1 MVRSRFPKQIH
12 PGYSIH
18 GMKDLSLRLE
28 EFERLENPISLVRF
42 RIRLTE
48 YNGPGLPSAFL
59 SVIQEHSQPWIQMVT
74 TLQGR
79 IEIPL
84 ARQESTQWA
93 HRALSICK
101 RLCSMDATLSEELGR
116 EGLHVILTKIM
127 RLDPNQFREEDDQD
141 TMIEIQDLAGEM
153 AAMASPFPSL
163 VAPFTNQELIDR
175 LPLIFTIQPV
185 QNVSASAA
193 ETMTILINQVKE
205 RQSSQADVGY
215 LMWPSAVVLSRY
227 LATNPHELLDKS
239 VLEIGA
245 GCGLTGLVAAQIK
258 AAQEMKKHTTVVTS
272 SVLLT
277 DFNKVVVK
285 NCQQNIVLNGLEG
298 IAKAEELDFYKQDI
312 SINGWLDASSG
323 SGPPRDQV
331 DLILAADVIC
341 QKDDALAT
349 ARTLYCALKPGG
361 KALVVSADA
370 QHRFGVEHLEGAC
383 HAIGLQV
390 TTEKVRSMY
399 GGRLLTDHM
408 EQTTGYVESMTLT
421 MFTVLKP
428 SVPTTA

>member
-1 MVRSRFPKQIH
+1 
-12 PGYSIH
+12 
-18 GMKDLSLRLE
+18 MKDHTLRLE
-28 EFERLENPISLVRF
+28 DIEQLENPISLVLF
-42 RIRLTE
+42 RIRFTE
-48 YNGPGLPSAFL
+48 NNGPGLPWAFL
-59 SVIQEHSQPWIQMVT
+59 SLIQEYSHPW
-74 TLQGR
+74 LQVVSSLRGDS
-79 IEIPL
+79 EIPL
-84 ARQESTQWA
+84 AQQECTKLA
-93 HRALSICK
+93 HRVLSVCK
-101 RLCSMDATLSEELGR
+101 RVCSMDATLSEELGR

-127 RLDPNQFREEDDQD
+127 KLDPNQFRTEEDQD
-141 TMIEIQDLAGEM
+141 TIIEIQDLAGEM
-153 AAMASPFPSL
+153 GAMASPFPSL
-163 VAPFTNQELIDR
+163 VAPFTHQELMDR
-175 LPLIFTIQPV
+175 IPLNFTIQPV
-185 QNVSASAA
+185 TNVSASAA
-193 ETMTILINQVKE
+193 ETMTIFINQVKE

-258 AAQEMKKHTTVVTS
+258 AAQEMIKHTTVGTS
-272 SVLLT
+272 SVLMT

-390 TTEKVRSMY
+390 TTERVRNMY